1 MDKELEIV
9 KKFKENKYECNIIIN
24 ETEEPYTLYQ
34 ANHIAKLLGIKNIR
48 ESIKNYNDDEKYLA
62 NSNTNGGNQ
71 NITFLTYNGLIKFI
85 TLSRKYEAIEFS
97 KNIGI
102 NIKSNK
108 FICIENDTLKN
119 IIEAFINEEI
129 ILQYSVNNYRI
140 DLYFPKYNLAIEC
153 DEEHHKKYLLS
164 DKIREDNIK
173 DVIKDCKFIRY
184 SPYDKDF
191 NIFKVINEI
200 YIYIIKNIT

>member
-34 ANHIAKLLGIKNIR
+34 ANHIAKLLGIKNIHT
-48 ESIKNYNDDEKYLA
+48 SIQNYNHDEKCIV
-62 NSNTNGGNQ
+62 NRSGKTGGNQ
-71 NITFLTYNGLIKFI
+71 NTTFLTYNGLIKFI
-85 TLSRKYEAIEFS
+85 TLSKKYEAIEFS

-108 FICIENDTLKN
+108 YTCIENDTLKN
-119 IIEAFINEEI
+119 IIDAFINEEI
-129 ILQYSVNNYRI
+129 ILQYAVNNYRI

-153 DEEHHKKYLLS
+153 DEDHHKKYLLS

-173 DVIKDCKFIRY
+173 ETINDCKFIRY
-184 SPYDKDF
+184 KPYDKDF

-200 YIYIIKNIT
+200 YIYIKNN